1 MLTFRVFASAA
12 LIVAGIAP
20 ACATDLK
27 APVPGHPGI
36 TYERLLK
43 QAMRDLSHEF
53 DGTWSVS
60 DVPHLRDIDGKPVT
74 TLDLSFGG
82 IDALSIKEDGHRRLV
97 LVTEDNSGTSGFD
110 QIAAVFDDSQKI
122 PVLLDVVDV
131 GRDDERFRDARATV
145 IRHGPEFLQKR
156 RTTTPTS
163 YSLISPLFLRGGK
176 LRSVMTL
183 FSYGVATCSSKITE
197 QPEISTAPD
206 AGSRYRAIVVRVT
219 VETMLGEADCGEG
232 QKPPKH
238 SKKIVSDI
246 YRWNEKKGAFVPRAV
261 RLIACRTPTGRR
273 STISS
278 AEDRLFLT
286 EPKRRARQVDELALV
301 FEQF

>member
-1 MLTFRVFASAA
+1 MPTFRVFAGAA

-43 QAMRDLSHEF
+43 QAMRDLSHEP

-82 IDALSIKEDGHRRLV
+82 IDALSIKEDGHRRLL
-97 LVTEDNSGTSGFD
+97 LVTEDVSGTSGFD

-131 GRDDERFRDARATV
+131 GRDRTNDFGTLEQLSSGTDLILAEASHDNSDE
-145 IRHGPEFLQKR
+145 
-156 RTTTPTS
+156 S

-183 FSYGVATCSSKITE
+183 FSYGVATCSSKMTE

-219 VETMLGEADCGEG
+219 VETTPGEADCGEG

-246 YRWNEKKGAFVPRAV
+246 YRWNEKKGAFVPTSGAV
-261 RLIACRTPTGRR
+261 
-273 STISS
+273 
-278 AEDRLFLT
+278 DRLSDANWKT
-286 EPKRRARQVDELALV
+286 INN
-301 FEQF
+301 